1 MSFTMN
7 PTLVGLARARASAK
21 HPASDRVVASPAF
34 AFTFAS
40 RPHRRGSLVV
50 RAGAK
55 GGGGKKS
62 APPGTNPF
70 ASADLMALRGTLP
83 SKPELAPSKPAGG
96 DGEMVRMSEADVVAA
111 FSDKRGGGSMKAA
124 RKAAKAGTGKD
135 KTAASK
141 PGAIGS
147 GVGASRGLDPA
158 AQAVLVGVTRSGKK
172 GKTVTVVDGLDPG
185 GPDAAKELVKKLKKV
200 LGTGGSL
207 AENGSMAFQGDNA
220 AVLKDI
226 LVAMGYKKTRQTGG
240 LGHR

>member
-1 MSFTMN
+1 MSFTMT
-7 PTLVGLARARASAK
+7 PALVGLARARASAK
-21 HPASDRVVASPAF
+21 YSAS
-34 AFTFAS
+34 AS
-40 RPHRRGSLVV
+40 RPPRRASLVV
-50 RAGAK
+50 SAGAK

-158 AQAVLVGVTRSGKK
+158 AQAVLVGVTRRAARRARRSPSSTDSTRAAPTPPRSSSRNSRRCWEREEAWR
-172 GKTVTVVDGLDPG
+172 KTARWRFRAITP
-185 GPDAAKELVKKLKKV
+185 PC
-200 LGTGGSL
+200 
-207 AENGSMAFQGDNA
+207 
-220 AVLKDI
+220 
-226 LVAMGYKKTRQTGG
+226 
-240 LGHR
+240 